1 MSGMSE
7 MGCHP
12 DVEPGLDAL
21 FYTAHA
27 CPAVGCSFVSYLFA
41 LLCRKNSVL
50 PAVPVQGRKSPFCGP
65 LSLPLLLLLPLRLL
79 LIVLIVLAAVDLLVA
94 FKCPHYFL
102 SLLSLIVLFCPR
114 WSSFARSKLVVIEP
128 CDLTNHHRSYT
139 VVHAWRAVDVRKL
152 SN

>member
-27 CPAVGCSFVSYLFA
+27 CPAVGCSFVSYFFA

-50 PAVPVQGRKSPFCGP
+50 PAVPVQGRKSPFCDP
-65 LSLPLLLLLPLRLL
+65 LSLPLLLLLLFLPLRLL
-79 LIVLIVLAAVDLLVA
+79 RIVLIALAAVDLLVGLNVLITFA
-94 FKCPHYFL
+94 ALINRALLP
-102 SLLSLIVLFCPR
+102 SLALF
-114 WSSFARSKLVVIEP
+114 RSVEVGR
-128 CDLTNHHRSYT
+128 HR
-139 VVHAWRAVDVRKL
+139 AL
-152 SN
+152 